1 MNHSHRLKLLCLALA
16 FMLILSLA
24 GCGGNADKKAPPATG
39 EKKVINIGIMNAP
52 SGFNPLEW
60 SDVAQNVVTG
70 ILFLP
75 LLDLDEDMKYVPLLA
90 DSITTQ
96 DNQTYIVKL
105 NPKAKWT
112 DGKPVTADDV
122 IFTLNLIA
130 NPQVASTVASS
141 FNVLAGLDENGKNK
155 SGGDIP
161 GIRKI
166 DATTLEFKTKQ
177 PMDANLF
184 NDAVGTKLKTVPQHV
199 LKDVAPDKLYQH
211 PFMQK
216 PEVTSG
222 AFKLVTYQKGQYVQ
236 FAANKEYFKGAPKI
250 DEIYM
255 KIMPGPNITAQ
266 LQTGEIDMND
276 SKIGL
281 IPFEDYA
288 KVKAMP
294 NVTADAGGIQ
304 STVQTLMI
312 NMDKI
317 KDVRI
322 RKAMSYAINRK
333 MIIDSL
339 LKGDGEALEL
349 PYFASSPFVNK
360 AIPLSP
366 YDPAKAKQLL
376 NEAGWD
382 SGTPIL
388 FDVPTGNKVR
398 EQVADI
404 ITDNLKAVGLNVQ
417 IQKYDFVTSLAKA
430 KKGEYDIYL
439 VGIPLY
445 YPNNPDISQILKTG
459 ATLNIS
465 RYSNKTVDDLLL
477 AGMNAVDPA
486 QRKQIYDKIQ
496 ELFYQDLP
504 CPSIYVQNALKAVNK
519 RVVVGKPKSFGEFIN
534 VHEWDIQK

>member
-1 MNHSHRLKLLCLALA
+1 M
-16 FMLILSLA
+16 
-24 GCGGNADKKAPPATG
+24 
-39 EKKVINIGIMNAP
+39 VNIGIMNAP

-60 SDVAQNVVTG
+60 VDVAQNVVTN

-75 LLDLDEDMKYVPLLA
+75 LVDLDEDMTYAPLLA
-90 DSITTQ
+90 DSIETK
-96 DNQTYIVKL
+96 DNQLYIVKL

-112 DGKPVTADDV
+112 DGKPITADDV
-122 IFTLNLIA
+122 IFTLNLIT
-130 NPQVASTVASS
+130 NPKVASTIASS
-141 FNVLAGLDENGKNK
+141 FNVLDGLDENGKNV
-155 SGGDIP
+155 SGNDVSGVK
-161 GIRKI
+161 KI
-166 DATTLEFKTKQ
+166 DANTLTFKTKK

-184 NDAVGTKLKTVPQHV
+184 KDAVGTKLRTVPQHV

-222 AFKLVTYQKGQYVQ
+222 AFKLATYQKGQYVH
-236 FAANKEYFKGAPKI
+236 FAANKDYFKGAPKL

-255 KIMPGPNITAQ
+255 KVMPGPNITAQ

-312 NMDKI
+312 NMEKI
-317 KDVRI
+317 KDVRV
-322 RKAMSYAINRK
+322 RKAISYAMNRK
-333 MIIDSL
+333 MIIENL

-360 AIPLSP
+360 ALTMTA
-366 YDPAKAKQLL
+366 YDPEKAKQLL
-376 NEAGWD
+376 KEAGWD
-382 SGTPIL
+382 NSAPIL

-404 ITDNLKAVGLNVQ
+404 IADNLKNVGLNVQ

-430 KKGEYDIYL
+430 KKGEYDIYI

-465 RYSNKTVDDLLL
+465 RYSNKEADELLM
-477 AGMNAVDPA
+477 AGMNAVDPGV
-486 QRKQIYDKIQ
+486 RKQIYDKIQ
-496 ELFYQDLP
+496 EIFYADLP

-534 VHEWDIQK
+534 VHEWDVK